1 MKTYSTKAA
10 AKKGAVRQELD
21 VTNLEFLQ
29 NEEGRWYWEQPTAEE
44 PVIGDFVHCPH
55 CGVHL
60 DNGARDNECD
70 WNEFLDGHFHV
81 NNKDDYIALMTAV
94 KHQFNCL
101 GCGEDFGPE
110 VTLTIRE
117 AGTGIK
123 IEKDRPE
130 QNGIVRPSV
139 GGKCRAIWDA
149 CDALYAK
156 GTMPMPKVIKELA
169 QANGWNENNAVI
181 EMYQWRKFNGIIGRQ
196 K

>member
-21 VTNLEFLQ
+21 VTSLEFLQ
-29 NEEGRWYWEQPTAEE
+29 NEEGRWYWEEVKAEA
-44 PVIGDFVHCPH
+44 PVEEMASFVVDSETFSAE
-55 CGVHL
+55 GI
-60 DNGARDNECD
+60 EQT
-70 WNEFLDGHFHV
+70 E
-81 NNKDDYIALMTAV
+81 T
-94 KHQFNCL
+94 
-101 GCGEDFGPE
+101 
-110 VTLTIRE
+110 
-117 AGTGIK
+117 GTGIK

-149 CDALYAK
+149 CDALHAK

>member
-21 VTNLEFLQ
+21 VTSLEFLQ
-29 NEEGRWYWEQPTAEE
+29 NEEGRWYWAAVEEEMATFTVDSDTFSAEGIEQPE
-44 PVIGDFVHCPH
+44 D
-55 CGVHL
+55 GV
-60 DNGARDNECD
+60 
-70 WNEFLDGHFHV
+70 V
-81 NNKDDYIALMTAV
+81 S
-94 KHQFNCL
+94 
-101 GCGEDFGPE
+101 
-110 VTLTIRE
+110 E

-149 CDALYAK
+149 CDALHAK

-169 QANGWNENNAVI
+169 QENGWNENNAVI
-181 EMYQWRKFNGIIGRQ
+181 EMYQWRKFNGIIGRH